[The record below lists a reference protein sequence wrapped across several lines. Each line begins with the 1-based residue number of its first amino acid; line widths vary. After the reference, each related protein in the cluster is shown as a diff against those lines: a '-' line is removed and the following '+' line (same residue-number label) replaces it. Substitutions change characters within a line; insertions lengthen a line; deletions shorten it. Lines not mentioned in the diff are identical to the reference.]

1 MLFRLAQQALGKEK
15 EVIMTSTRICYP
27 VYDVS
32 VRDVPET

>member
-1 MLFRLAQQALGKEK
+1 LSINAQGEEK
-15 EVIMTSTRICYP
+15 EVIMTSTRIYYR